1 MAAPK
6 NALLAKLL
14 KNSTQEHTSVMS
26 TSKMFERDPI
36 TTSIPILNLAL
47 SGSVRGGFQSGLLS
61 VAAPSKHFK
70 SLLSL
75 FIVSAYMKKYP
86 ESICLFYDSEFGSP
100 PEYLKMYDID
110 VDRVVHTPV
119 LSLEKLRHD
128 ISVQINNITRTDK
141 VIIFIDSVGN
151 LPSEKETKDA
161 LDGSEKGD
169 MTRAKVAKSM
179 FRIITPHLTI
189 KDIPCIAIN
198 HTYQTIEMFSKT
210 KMGGG
215 EGGVYA
221 SNDILFITKSQEK
234 DGNDLAGFKFTLISE
249 KSRTVR
255 EKSKFPL
262 TVTFKDGIN
271 KYSGLLDLALELG
284 FVEKPSNG
292 WFCRVIDGVVE
303 DKKWRRAES
312 DCDEFW
318 DVLLNSDA
326 FDEAC
331 GRRYKLSKGEV
342 NPTNIIDVD
351 ELDEN
356 SKIDLDEIS
365 IDD

>member
-6 NALLAKLL
+6 NALMAKLM
-14 KNSTQEHTSVMS
+14 KNSTQKYTSVLS
-26 TSKMFERDPI
+26 DSKLFNTETVLTD
-36 TTSIPILNLAL
+36 IPILNLAL
-47 SGSVRGGFQSGLLS
+47 SGSLRSGLDSGVIS

-75 FIVSAYMKKYP
+75 FMISAYMNKYP

-100 PEYLKMYDID
+100 PEYLKMYNIDI
-110 VDRVVHTPV
+110 DRVVHTPITTI
-119 LSLEKLRHD
+119 EDLRHD
-128 ISVQINNITRTDK
+128 LSVQMNGIERTDK

-151 LPSEKETKDA
+151 LASDKETQDA
-161 LDGSEKGD
+161 EKGENKTD
-169 MTRAKVAKSM
+169 MTRAKILKSM
-179 FRIITPHLTI
+179 FRIITPKMKL
-189 KDIPCIAIN
+189 KDVPCVVIN
-198 HTYQTIEMFSKT
+198 HTYDTLEMFSKT
-210 KMGGG
+210 TMSGGTG
-215 EGGVYA
+215 IMYSSSTV
-221 SNDILFITKSQEK
+221 LFITKAQEK
-234 DGNDLAGFKFTLISE
+234 DGTDLAGFKFTLVAE

-303 DKKWRRAES
+303 SKKWRRSES

-318 DVLLNSDA
+318 NVMLNSDA
-326 FDEAC
+326 FEHAC
-331 GRRYKLSKGEV
+331 NDRYKLAKGEL
-342 NPTNIIDVD
+342 NPKNLEDDLDVEID
-351 ELDEN
+351 
-356 SKIDLDEIS
+356 IDLENFEE
-365 IDD
+365 